1 MGEHVNIT
9 KAKKSS
15 YRYFMRTYKDGGNM
29 GDTSNY
35 NHYNTDF
42 VYDHDLTCLDE
53 DDNIRKEAN
62 FQVFHVSKS
71 EFFSARDADFEAES
85 GAATWN
91 PMINLMLL
99 LGSTML

>member
-1 MGEHVNIT
+1 MNIT

-53 DDNIRKEAN
+53 DDNIRKETN
-62 FQVFHVSKS
+62 LQVFHVSKS
-71 EFFSARDADFEAES
+71 EFFQPEMQNTKR
-85 GAATWN
+85 
-91 PMINLMLL
+91 NLEQQR
-99 LGSTML
+99 GIQ